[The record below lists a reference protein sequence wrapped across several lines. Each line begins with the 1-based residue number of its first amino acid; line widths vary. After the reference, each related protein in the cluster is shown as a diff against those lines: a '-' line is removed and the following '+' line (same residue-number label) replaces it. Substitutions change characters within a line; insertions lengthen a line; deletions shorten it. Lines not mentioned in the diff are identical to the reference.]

1 MDGNFIMMLNRE
13 MAFSFTFISLF
24 FSFLKKFPFTSI
36 KYIDVIHEKGVS
48 LVFSCQITWTLIL
61 IGN

>member
-48 LVFSCQITWTLIL
+48 LVFSCQIT
-61 IGN
+61 